1 MRSLRSLV
9 ISTICSVILIIWN
22 SLSFYDKYTMGYAY
36 YWVSGIID
44 LLFLLFFIRDMRD
57 ILNKNYTTS

>member
-9 ISTICSVILIIWN
+9 ISTICSVILIISS
-22 SLSFYDKYTMGYAY
+22 SLSFYEKYTMGYAY
-36 YWVSGIID
+36 YWVSGIIG
-44 LLFLLFFIRDMRD
+44 LVFLLFFIRDMRD

>member
-22 SLSFYDKYTMGYAY
+22 SLSFYEKYTMGYAY
-36 YWVSGIID
+36 YWVSGIIG
-44 LLFLLFFIRDMRD
+44 LIFPLFFIRDMHD
-57 ILNKNYTTS
+57 ILNENYTTS

>member
-36 YWVSGIID
+36 YWVSGIIG
-44 LLFLLFFIRDMRD
+44 LVFLLFFIRDMRD